1 MAALLLVVFLVFGR
15 SAGHFLDSAA
25 LFVAI
30 AVAVAVAAVAAAVAF
45 TMFLSVRR
53 RRAAAGGCVSC
64 QLRCQHAMTEQ
75 PRRLLLVS
83 TVDRGAADGSRGANS
98 PAGSAGPRWPDR
110 PAIRSG
116 VAVRPVAARP
126 VAARPPAASRATG
139 RERTGSA
146 VLPAFFRGL
155 GQVRRLA
162 TLGGTFGWVQVTVRT
177 YEPRDAADVAEVF
190 YRSVREVARSDYTD
204 EQLKAWVPGPLNV
217 EREHLRSSDGRL
229 VLVAADERDRVVA
242 FTDLEPDGHI
252 DRLFCAPE
260 AVGRGI
266 ASQLYDALEAAAL
279 EQGIGRLFTEA
290 SELARRFFE
299 RKGFVVLERQDKILR
314 GVPIHNYRMAK
325 ALG

>member
-1 MAALLLVVFLVFGR
+1 LAVGWLGEQLVPMGR
-15 SAGHFLDSAA
+15 LGRWRPRVGH
-25 LFVAI
+25 
-30 AVAVAVAAVAAAVAF
+30 
-45 TMFLSVRR
+45 VR
-53 RRAAAGGCVSC
+53 G
-64 QLRCQHAMTEQ
+64 L
-75 PRRLLLVS
+75 
-83 TVDRGAADGSRGANS
+83 
-98 PAGSAGPRWPDR
+98 
-110 PAIRSG
+110 
-116 VAVRPVAARP
+116 AARC
-126 VAARPPAASRATG
+126 
-139 RERTGSA
+139 
-146 VLPAFFRGL
+146 
-155 GQVRRLA
+155 
-162 TLGGTFGWVQVTVRT
+162 GTFGWVQVTVRT
-177 YEPRDAADVAEVF
+177 YEPRDAAGLADVF

-204 EQLKAWVPGPLNV
+204 DQVKAWVPGPLNV

-325 ALG
+325 TLG